1 MNDKIEKILKD
12 KINPMLEE
20 HEGWVELVSF
30 DQENVTIRFRG
41 ACSGCGAVKDTLNN
55 IVIPKLMEE
64 IPEIKN
70 VMVSEDVSDELIQLA
85 MKLLSKK

>member
-1 MNDKIEKILKD
+1 MNDKIEKVLKD
-12 KINPMLEE
+12 KINPMLKE

-30 DQENVTIRFRG
+30 DKENVTIRFRG

-55 IVIPKLMEE
+55 IVIPKLKEE

>member
-55 IVIPKLMEE
+55 IVIPKLKEE